1 MSTNATISVI
11 TPEGKVLSVYNHW
24 DGYPDYLLDML
35 TKHYNTLTDA
45 MALVKPGNISSVRE
59 RCDGDVGHTFNNPIP
74 DQTIYYGR
82 DRGEKNQEPMVQ
94 DLATFDISKHLFG
107 GRQEYN
113 YIFANGQWMHLHEWE
128 AEQEATNEVEDFVGD
143 VVEQIR
149 DDLKRDETGAV
160 YELIEY
166 LHCLAN
172 PAVDDILKNYLPQ
185 D

>member
-11 TPEGKVLSVYNHW
+11 TPQGKVLTVYNHW
-24 DGYPDYLLDML
+24 DGDSWLFNLLN
-35 TKHYNTLTDA
+35 KHYNTLTDA

-82 DRGEKNQEPMVQ
+82 DRGEKGQGPLVQ
-94 DLATFDISKHLFG
+94 DLETFDINKHSY

-113 YIFANGQWMHLHEWE
+113 YIFANGQWMHLREWE
-128 AEQEATNEVEDFVGD
+128 AGPKTVDSVSIIID
-143 VVEQIR
+143 QIR
-149 DDLKRDETGAV
+149 EDLTRDDTGAV
-160 YELIEY
+160 CEMIEKLY
-166 LHCLAN
+166 SLAN
-172 PAVDDILKNYLPQ
+172 PEVDDILKNYLPQ